1 MYQKEKEQKLL
12 DEETPIEEIFDHTK
26 VFLMACSSAPKNADD
41 DYSDNFEADEIGN
54 DKPALSVPN
63 AHSTMKQEKDKR
75 IWSTKPPKIPNKLS
89 KHSMTLSNFVI
100 PEAGIDHGNYNAK
113 DQGMDESTGA
123 VEMMKMR
130 ALKARP
136 ITAQLKKIVQMKRM
150 RSYSSSGSLTMKTKG
165 HTMGTIAETEHQTNY
180 SQKGP

>member
-12 DEETPIEEIFDHTK
+12 DEETPIEEIFDHKK
-26 VFLMACSSAPKNADD
+26 VFLMACSSAAKNADD

-63 AHSTMKQEKDKR
+63 AHSMIRQEKDKR

-100 PEAGIDHGNYNAK
+100 PEADIDHVN
-113 DQGMDESTGA
+113 
-123 VEMMKMR
+123 
-130 ALKARP
+130 
-136 ITAQLKKIVQMKRM
+136 
-150 RSYSSSGSLTMKTKG
+150 
-165 HTMGTIAETEHQTNY
+165 
-180 SQKGP
+180 